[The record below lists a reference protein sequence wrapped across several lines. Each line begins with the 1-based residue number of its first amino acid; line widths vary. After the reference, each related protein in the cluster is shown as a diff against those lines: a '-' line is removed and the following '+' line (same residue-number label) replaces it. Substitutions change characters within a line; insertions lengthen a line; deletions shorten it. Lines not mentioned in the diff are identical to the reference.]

1 MTDVVVVEAS
11 SAYLAAGHD
20 EAVRRHSEA
29 SVRFVG
35 GDFLKAEVQRPHA
48 TVVIG
53 GLLTSTV
60 LTLLVLPS
68 SIRGASRTR

>member
-1 MTDVVVVEAS
+1 MVEAS
-11 SAYLAAGHD
+11 SAYLAAGHN

-68 SIRGASRTR
+68 LYTWCFRARDDL